1 MPTTDPIAD
10 FLTRVRNALQAR
22 KTHVD
27 VPYSRMKFQ
36 LARVL
41 MDAYYIRDFVH
52 VDEGPQGFIRI
63 YLKYTNG
70 KPAIQGL
77 RRISSPGLRRYVN
90 RNQIPRVLNGL
101 GTAILTTPKGLL
113 TGNQA
118 RREGV
123 GGEILAEIW

>member
-10 FLTRVRNALQAR
+10 FLTRVRNAINAR

-27 VPYSRMKFQ
+27 IPFSKMKHS

-41 MDAYYIRDFVH
+41 LEAYYIRDFVH
-52 VDEGPQGFIRI
+52 VDEGPQGFIRV

-70 KPAIQGL
+70 QSAIQGI
-77 RRISSPGLRRYVN
+77 RRVSSPGLRRYVN
-90 RNQIPRVLNGL
+90 QHEIPRVLNGL

-118 RREGV
+118 RRAGV
-123 GGEILAEIW
+123 GGEVLAEIW

>member
-10 FLTRVRNALQAR
+10 FLTRVRNALMAR
-22 KTHVD
+22 KTYVD
-27 VPYSRMKFQ
+27 IPFSRVKLD

-41 MDAYYIRDFVH
+41 LEAYYIRDYVH
-52 VDEGPQGFIRI
+52 VDEGPQGFVRV

-70 KPAIQGL
+70 RPAIQGL
-77 RRISSPGLRRYVN
+77 RRVSTPGLRQYVGS
-90 RNQIPRVLNGL
+90 RDIPRVRNGL

-118 RREGV
+118 RRAGV
-123 GGEILAEIW
+123 GGEVLAEIW

>member
-10 FLTRVRNALQAR
+10 FLTRVRNAHMAR
-22 KTHVD
+22 KTYCD
-27 VPYSRMKFQ
+27 VPFSRIKLD

-41 MDAYYIRDFVH
+41 LEAYYIRDFVQ
-52 VDEGPQGFIRI
+52 VDEGPQGFIRV

-70 KPAIQGL
+70 RPAIQGL
-77 RRISSPGLRRYVN
+77 RRVSTPGLRQYVGS
-90 RNQIPRVLNGL
+90 RDIPRVRNGL

-118 RREGV
+118 RRAGV